1 MGRRSIFV
9 FIILLSACVSLSA
22 QWLRHPTPGIPRT
35 RDGKPNLSA
44 PAPRKPYAKPDLSGI
59 WNIQDNPGQTQF
71 LDIASSVQG
80 RLPYRPGIA
89 ELAKAR
95 NTPPKTSEPITRCLP
110 IGIVERHT
118 WVGGLKKIVQNP
130 GLLLILNEYNTS
142 FRQLFTDAR
151 RLPTIDQPAW
161 HGSSLGN
168 GEGDT
173 LVVETTGFRDGQ

>member
-9 FIILLSACVSLSA
+9 FLALLSACVSLSA
-22 QWLRHPTPGIPRT
+22 QWLRHPTPGIPRP
-35 RDGKPNLSA
+35 RAGKPNLSA
-44 PAPRKPYAKPDLSGI
+44 PAPRTPDGKPDLSGI

-80 RLPYRPGIA
+80 GLPYRPGMA

-130 GLLLILNEYNTS
+130 GLLLILNEYNTN
-142 FRQLFTDAR
+142 FRQSFPEGR
-151 RLPTIDQPAW
+151 RL
-161 HGSSLGN
+161 
-168 GEGDT
+168 
-173 LVVETTGFRDGQ
+173 TTTEQ

>member
-1 MGRRSIFV
+1 MHRSMLAFLA
-9 FIILLSACVSLSA
+9 LLSACVSLSA

-44 PAPRKPYAKPDLSGI
+44 PAPRTPDGKPDLSGI

-80 RLPYRPGIA
+80 GLPYRPGMA

-95 NTPPKTSEPITRCLP
+95 NAPPKTSEPITRCLP
-110 IGIVERHT
+110 IGIVERHP
-118 WVGGLKKIVQNP
+118 WWGWLKKIVQNP

-142 FRQLFTDAR
+142 FRQIFTDGR
-151 RLPTIDQPAW
+151 RLPRLGQTAW
-161 HGSSLGN
+161 AGYAIG
-168 GEGDT
+168 
-173 LVVETTGFRDGQ
+173 